1 MCGITGLWN
10 LHSKTVDTKQI
21 EIFTDSL
28 SHRGPDGK
36 GVYLDSEFGVGLGHR
51 RLSILDLDP
60 RANQPMVCSNER
72 FHLVF
77 NGEIYNFLELKRELK
92 SLGYHFITESDT
104 EVLLNSYIEWG
115 ELCQMKFNGMW
126 AFAIWDKSLRKF
138 FLSRDRFGVK
148 PLYYWFN
155 GAKFAFASEQ
165 KAFLTL
171 KDYPFAFDYGVL
183 AHSISNWNLL
193 EGTEDTILKD
203 VKRLPPGHSLSI
215 KLGSFLKINRWWN
228 TLDHLEEI
236 DTEASQDDL
245 IERFTIMFEDATRIR
260 MRSDV
265 PVGMAL
271 SGGLDSSSVAC
282 MMHHLVS
289 KDNGSVSRQC
299 KDWQNAFCA
308 TFPGHPQDESSYARD
323 VINTTASKGFFLTP
337 NPDNSI
343 SYLEEVVYS
352 IEDICGLGLDPWILY
367 KTMKENGISVSLD
380 GHGGDELL
388 AGYNHYPNVMMKDW
402 HRLGKSRPSI
412 RKLNEIYQDMT
423 PEGNQ
428 ITQFRQRLGNRPRES
443 ILRKNRLIKQNPTP
457 FYFNRYSQDK
467 YRLEK
472 KEHLFQSLYFD
483 FHFGSLPTILRNFDR
498 VSMAH
503 GVEIRSPLLDW
514 RLVCLGFSLP
524 SSLKIS
530 KLGTKHILRESMKGL
545 MPENVRIRKKKLGF
559 VSPTE
564 PLMSNK
570 GKSKFL
576 EILND
581 KYFLD
586 SSFFEGETIKKQF
599 DQMCKSNNLR
609 QTSSIWIYINS
620 FLLQKIFK
628 EKRNFSL
635 LSLN

>member
-10 LHSKTVDTKQI
+10 LDCKTIESKQI

-36 GVYLDSEFGVGLGHR
+36 GVFLDSEFQVGLGHR

-77 NGEIYNFLELKRELK
+77 NGEIYNFLELKSELK
-92 SLGYHFITESDT
+92 ALGYHFITESDT

-115 ELCQMKFNGMW
+115 EECQLKFNGMW
-126 AFAIWDKSLRKF
+126 AFAIWDKALRKL

-183 AHSISNWNLL
+183 AHSISNWTLL
-193 EGTEDTILKD
+193 DGTEDTILKD

-215 KLGSFLKINRWWN
+215 KLGSFLKIKRWWN

-236 DTEASQDDL
+236 DIEASQEEL
-245 IERFTIMFEDATRIR
+245 VEKFTVLFEDATKIR

-282 MMHHLVS
+282 MMHHIVS
-289 KDNGSVSRQC
+289 KNNGSVRRQS

-308 TFPGHPQDESSYARD
+308 TFPDHPQDESSYARD

-337 NPDNSI
+337 NPDNAI
-343 SYLEEVVYS
+343 SYLEDMVYS

-402 HRLGKSRPSI
+402 HRLDKSRPSI
-412 RKLNEIYQDMT
+412 RKLNEIYQEMT

-443 ILRKNRLIKQNPTP
+443 ILRKHRLLKQDPTP

-472 KEHLFQSLYFD
+472 KENLFQSLYFD
-483 FHFGSLPTILRNFDR
+483 FHFGSLQTILRNFDR

-514 RLVCLGFSLP
+514 RLVCFGFSLP
-524 SSLKIS
+524 SSLRIS
-530 KLGTKHILRESMKGL
+530 KQGTKHILRESMRGL

-559 VSPTE
+559 ISPIE

-581 KYFLD
+581 KSFLD
-586 SSFFEGETIKKQF
+586 SSFFEGETIKKKF
-599 DQMCKSNNLR
+599 DEMCKSNNFA
-609 QTSSIWIYINS
+609 QADSIWAYVNS
-620 FLLQKIFK
+620 FLLQKIFND
-628 EKRNFSL
+628 KRNSAL
-635 LSLN
+635 VSKN